1 MLYLALSQDF
11 GNGVEYKKMSEY
23 LRFREIDK
31 VEKRSKILFSKQFST
46 VTNFMEKEACE
57 LGRNRWKSK
66 CSQITYTRKKMKK
79 KMGVYVQ

>member
-1 MLYLALSQDF
+1 MAWNTYLS
-11 GNGVEYKKMSEY
+11 
-23 LRFREIDK
+23 FREIDK

-79 KMGVYVQ
+79 KNGRVCSVRVKETGIN